1 MRRLI
6 AAGVLLLFVAVC
18 CVAGQIIVT
27 HYGDDMTDSLN
38 SAREAALQEDFEQ
51 AAHSVKRAEDEYAK
65 KEWVLS
71 CFIDHNLVEELGEQ
85 LAELPSLAAEGSK
98 EEFLSH
104 LDAAKIKILHIIR
117 DNRFSA
123 RNIF

>member
-1 MRRLI
+1 MKRLI
-6 AAGVLLLFVAVC
+6 AAGALLLFVAVS

-38 SAREAALQEDFEQ
+38 SAREAILSQNYDE
-51 AAHSVKRAEDEYAK
+51 AAKSAKAAEDEYTK

-104 LDAAKIKILHIIR
+104 LDAAKIKIVHIIK